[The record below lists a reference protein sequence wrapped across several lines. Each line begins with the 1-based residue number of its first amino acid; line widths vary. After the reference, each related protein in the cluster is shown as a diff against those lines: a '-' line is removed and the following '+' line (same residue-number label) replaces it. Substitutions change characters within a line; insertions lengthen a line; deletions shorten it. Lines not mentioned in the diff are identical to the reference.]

1 MKCGLELA
9 SKVLL
14 VAGIFLLYL
23 RLNLIHDEQKEY
35 SVGNIAS
42 YNVSLAVMKTVSSFS
57 FFL

>member
-23 RLNLIHDEQKEY
+23 RLNLIHDEQKEN

-42 YNVSLAVMKTVSSFS
+42 YNVSLAVM
-57 FFL
+57 

>member
-23 RLNLIHDEQKEY
+23 RLNLIHHEQKEY

-42 YNVSLAVMKTVSSFS
+42 YNVSLAFM
-57 FFL
+57 